1 MKTWLKAISKIG
13 WDCYFILIVLL
24 LHVMVVGFSGN
35 GLSNTALGLPLL
47 SHSLNIS
54 WRVTYKI
61 KWIINC
67 FNESRTVFQKV
78 VYVSKVNIIVRLHF
92 KSWHQRLLFWGLTL
106 SLPTQAQ
113 QSQAIRTPLHA
124 HTHTHT
130 HAHTHTHTQYTQ
142 MSTCHSRS
150 FSTHTPP
157 SRLLSPFSLN
167 DIHSQNSFSAPF
179 SLDVLSPI
187 FLASLSRTLAR

>member
-1 MKTWLKAISKIG
+1 MTTWLKAISKIG
-13 WDCYFILIVLL
+13 WDYCFNLIVLL

-35 GLSNTALGLPLL
+35 GLSNTELGLPLL

-54 WRVTYKI
+54 WRVSYKI

-78 VYVSKVNIIVRLHF
+78 VYVLKVNIIVRLYF
-92 KSWHQRLLFWGLTL
+92 KSWHQKLLFWGLTL

-124 HTHTHT
+124 HTHTHMLAFA
-130 HAHTHTHTQYTQ
+130 HMLAHTIHSDVNLSLSLFLNTHPAQSFAVSFLTQWHPL
-142 MSTCHSRS
+142 SK
-150 FSTHTPP
+150 FF
-157 SRLLSPFSLN
+157 LSPFLFGCAKP
-167 DIHSQNSFSAPF
+167 H
-179 SLDVLSPI
+179 LSCI
-187 FLASLSRTLAR
+187 SE

>member
-1 MKTWLKAISKIG
+1 MSTWLKAISKIG
-13 WDCYFILIVLL
+13 WDYCFNLIVLL

-35 GLSNTALGLPLL
+35 GLSNTELGLPLL

-78 VYVSKVNIIVRLHF
+78 VYVLKVNIIVRLYF
-92 KSWHQRLLFWGLTL
+92 KSWHQKLLFWGLTL

-130 HAHTHTHTQYTQ
+130 HARTHNTLRCQLVTLALSQ
-142 MSTCHSRS
+142 
-150 FSTHTPP
+150 HTPRP
-157 SRLLSPFSLN
+157 VVCCLLS
-167 DIHSQNSFSAPF
+167 HSMTST
-179 SLDVLSPI
+179 LKILSQ
-187 FLASLSRTLAR
+187 SLSLWMC